1 MSVSSSSRAPSPRRG
16 RPVDGRELSERLA
29 AVQSTAFRLETLQ
42 HYAGDEE
49 ELDEFRRGLPLRE
62 RSVRTSPYL
71 RRLAEATL
79 AGQQWSR
86 IHVIEK
92 PLTDYVRFE
101 LASYVGSAAAG
112 EQIMVADRSAAAEL
126 GELRQDFWLVDKE
139 LPGAVALMM
148 HYDQGGEFLG
158 ATAADDGRTLAWC
171 RHARF
176 LAASHA
182 VPLNDYI
189 ARQNLRVA

>member
-1 MSVSSSSRAPSPRRG
+1 
-16 RPVDGRELSERLA
+16 VDGRELGEHLA
-29 AVQSTAFRLETLQ
+29 AVRSTAFRLECLQ

-71 RRLAEATL
+71 RGLAEATI

-86 IHVIEK
+86 IHVVEQ
-92 PLTDYVRFE
+92 PLSDYVRFE

-112 EQIMVADRSAAAEL
+112 EQVMIADRSASRDL
-126 GELRQDFWLVDKE
+126 DELRQDFWLLDE
-139 LPGAVALMM
+139 QLPGAVALMM
-148 HYDQGGEFLG
+148 HYTISGAFLG
-158 ATAADDGRTLAWC
+158 ANATSDPDTLAWC
-171 RHARF
+171 RQARF

-182 VPLNDYI
+182 VPLNAYI
-189 ARQNLRVA
+189 VRENLRVA